1 MKTYL
6 PLFTGF
12 YNTIWEMDDSYL
24 IEEENIDMENNEVSS
39 DNTDTAKQL
48 SSTYMFALVIRVRFQ
63 SNKVKSDHSQY

>member
-24 IEEENIDMENNEVSS
+24 IEEENIDMENIDYAKYRDDVS
-39 DNTDTAKQL
+39 KEL
-48 SSTYMFALVIRVRFQ
+48 CRVLP
-63 SNKVKSDHSQY
+63 DH